1 MDSRLIKE
9 LLGGFLNCFVI
20 LILCHGAGL
29 LVELLSMC
37 GGNDRSHRWRIIPSD
52 LGAAP
57 GPKMLNG
64 SLNILILLQIREDER
79 DEGKTLLDK
88 EVAKV

>member
-1 MDSRLIKE
+1 MIKE

-57 GPKMLNG
+57 GPKKLNG
-64 SLNILILLQIREDER
+64 SLNILLQIREDER
-79 DEGKTLLDK
+79 DEGKTLLNK